1 MFQKLT
7 PNGASYG
14 GILSHMSCWVTASSD
29 DYIYLNPNFRQSETE
44 KPIDIYFVHGTAD
57 RAQAFSR
64 IAERLLEKKLGSNIR
79 SLNLLAFNGRFQGYG
94 IEYFAQ
100 QLAEKIINCK
110 HQRVILAGHSR
121 GGLVI
126 SWFTE
131 YLAGESAIEVDLVLN
146 FATPFNGSHLAMA
159 PLKWFSTSIYQMEIG
174 SEFLKQLDERIMLSK
189 ARYYFFEASSDFIV
203 STGQAYVLAYVEKY
217 PWSLIRVDTPHG
229 HLSLM
234 SSHKLVNEMHLIIN
248 ALEVNSH
255 PVIIPE
261 KIAVAEKE
269 TEANKCNDQ
278 EKMPS
283 IFDF

>member
-1 MFQKLT
+1 MYQKIAT
-7 PNGASYG
+7 NGASYG

-29 DYIYLNPNFRQSETE
+29 DYMYPNPNFRQSETE
-44 KPIDIYFVHGTAD
+44 EPIDIYCVHGTAD

-79 SLNLLAFNGRFQGYG
+79 SLNLVAFNGRFQGYG

-100 QLAEKIINCK
+100 QLAEKIIKNE

-131 YLAGESAIEVDLVLN
+131 YLADESAIQVDLVFN

-159 PLKWFSTSIYQMEIG
+159 PLKWFSTSVYQMEIG
-174 SEFLKQLDERIMLSK
+174 SEFLKKLGEQIMFSK
-189 ARYYFFEASSDFIV
+189 ARYYFFEASDDFIV

-217 PWSLIRVDTPHG
+217 PESLIKVDTPHG
-229 HLSLM
+229 HLSIM
-234 SSHKLVNEMHLIIN
+234 SSHKLVNEMHRVIN
-248 ALEVNSH
+248 AFEVN
-255 PVIIPE
+255 PNLVIIPE
-261 KIAVAEKE
+261 KIAVAESK
-269 TEANKCNDQ
+269 TEAGKCNEQ